1 MIQRA
6 LVVHAGN
13 HRLDGL
19 AVAEGQ
25 HTDLGA
31 GQKLLNNDMV
41 AGGTELFVQHDL
53 LDAVSSLLLA
63 LADQHA
69 LAERQTVCLD
79 DHRVLALGP
88 DVIHDLFRII
98 ECLIP
103 GGGDAVLLH

>member
-1 MIQRA
+1 
-6 LVVHAGN
+6 
-13 HRLDGL
+13 
-19 AVAEGQ
+19 
-25 HTDLGA
+25 
-31 GQKLLNNDMV
+31 MV

-69 LAERQTVCLD
+69 FAERQTVCLD

-88 DVIHDLFRII
+88 DVIHDLCRII
-98 ECLIP
+98 ECLIF